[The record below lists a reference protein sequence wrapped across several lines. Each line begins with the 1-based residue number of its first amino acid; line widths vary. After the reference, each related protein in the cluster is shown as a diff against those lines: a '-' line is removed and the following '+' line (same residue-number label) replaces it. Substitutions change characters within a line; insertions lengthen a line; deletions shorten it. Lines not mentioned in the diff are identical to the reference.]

1 MFIFTFSVGNE
12 GRGRGSRDGRRG
24 GGGLRSLIQIKD
36 MYILSIDRTV
46 KVKYLI
52 LYIIRA
58 SSGHW
63 SFARKNLI
71 LFLI

>member
-12 GRGRGSRDGRRG
+12 GRGRGSR
-24 GGGLRSLIQIKD
+24 SLIQIKN
-36 MYILSIDRTV
+36 MYILSIDRSV

-52 LYIIRA
+52 PYIIRA
-58 SSGHW
+58 SSGHC

>member
-1 MFIFTFSVGNE
+1 M
-12 GRGRGSRDGRRG
+12 G
-24 GGGLRSLIQIKD
+24 GGGGSMSLIQMKN

>member
-1 MFIFTFSVGNE
+1 MG
-12 GRGRGSRDGRRG
+12 G
-24 GGGLRSLIQIKD
+24 GGGLRSLIPIKD

>member
-1 MFIFTFSVGNE
+1 M
-12 GRGRGSRDGRRG
+12 RGGGGVQGMGG

>member
-1 MFIFTFSVGNE
+1 M
-12 GRGRGSRDGRRG
+12 G
-24 GGGLRSLIQIKD
+24 GFKEFNSIKKYVY
-36 MYILSIDRTV
+36 MYICIYILSIDKTV

-52 LYIIRA
+52 LFIIRA